1 MVAERAWDLHAGC
14 VYCGRVSRDL
24 APDPSDPRDLACR
37 SCLDLDAGPS
47 VVIAGVSIPAAELA
61 RPEASI
67 PARARAVLDLV
78 VAEDASPLSVRRE
91 GREMDRAVA
100 RMIRDITGS
109 RSEIRVIPR
118 EEWTG
123 AAFLADP
130 WELSDASA
138 RRILGYLPAGG
149 PAAKDSL
156 KAAISFCWRE
166 MRKKT

>member
-100 RMIRDITGS
+100 RMIREDAAAALAHAATVLRRLPAAPSGAEIDGLVEALAEAQS
-109 RSEIRVIPR
+109 AAVRAVRWEQGRAEARSM
-118 EEWTG
+118 
-123 AAFLADP
+123 
-130 WELSDASA
+130 A
-138 RRILGYLPAGG
+138 RRGRLA
-149 PAAKDSL
+149 
-156 KAAISFCWRE
+156 
-166 MRKKT
+166 